1 MSAPVVSFVIP
12 VRNDAERLRRCLQS
26 IAAATPAGVGVEV
39 IVADN
44 GSTDASAEVAR
55 AAGATVLE
63 LPGVGLG
70 ELRNRAAN
78 AARGELLAFVDADHE
93 IGTGWIAAARAD
105 LSVPG
110 VAGAGAPCHAPTPGT
125 WVQQIYDRL
134 RRRPA
139 GQEETDW
146 LGSGN
151 LVVRRDQFLA
161 IGGFDTTLETCE
173 DVDVCR
179 KLRATGGR
187 LLSDERLYNIHYG
200 DPRTLRHVFFG
211 ELWRGRDNIR
221 VSLRAPR
228 SGRSLISAAIPLF
241 NLLALATAVVGLL
254 TFAPAGLALAA
265 IAVGAVVLLIALR
278 AARLTQGATRDW
290 PKAFAV
296 ASAYELGRSFAVASR
311 VGYERRRRSAAA

>member
-1 MSAPVVSFVIP
+1 VPDPALSFVIP

-26 IAAATPAGVGVEV
+26 IAAATPDGVPVEIV
-39 IVADN
+39 VADN
-44 GSTDASAEVAR
+44 GSTDASAQVAR

-70 ELRNRAAN
+70 ELRNRAAR

-93 IGTGWIAAARAD
+93 IGTGWVEAARTD
-105 LSVPG
+105 LALPG
-110 VAGAGAPCHAPTPGT
+110 VAGAGAPCHAPKPGT

-151 LVVRRDQFLA
+151 LIVRREQFHA

-173 DVDVCR
+173 DVDLCR

-241 NLLALATAVVGLL
+241 ILVALATAVVGVL
-254 TFAPAGLALAA
+254 TLAPIGLALAA
-265 IAVGAVVLLIALR
+265 AAIGAVILLIALR
-278 AARLTQGATRDW
+278 AGRLTHGTTDW

-311 VGYERRRRSAAA
+311 VGYERRRRGAAA